1 MCQVGLNKISKGDV
15 GTVTGPCDDMTLP
28 DKADRMVVEFEGQGR
43 ANFLKSQVEHASGKE
58 RRGGAGKG
66 EMDPLARFER
76 PVVEL
81 DNDEVEALELL
92 DRSQV
97 GRQSISK
104 ILTSRKAR
112 QL

>member
-1 MCQVGLNKISKGDV
+1 
-15 GTVTGPCDDMTLP
+15 
-28 DKADRMVVEFEGQGR
+28 
-43 ANFLKSQVEHASGKE
+43 
-58 RRGGAGKG
+58 
-66 EMDPLARFER
+66 MDPLARFER